1 MLSLKIDR
9 YFCDFCNFQYFY
21 KIEDRKFFHNY
32 NFKFSAISADF
43 SFGPKNPKVYHT
55 EIVSPSKGVDG
66 FFVNFQKR
74 SLCSQMAIGIVGAFL
89 KNGCNHLLRHP
100 S

>member
-1 MLSLKIDR
+1 MIARYLSNFNKII
-9 YFCDFCNFQYFY
+9 
-21 KIEDRKFFHNY
+21 KLLVGKFFHNL
-32 NFKFSAISADF
+32 NFKFSAISAEF

-74 SLCSQMAIGIVGAFL
+74 SLCSQLAIGLVGG
-89 KNGCNHLLRHP
+89 N
-100 S
+100 